1 MPGLDSLPAEL
12 LSMVLGLAVSELEE
26 HERRPFLAGVARASR
41 KLSSVAL
48 PQLYRV
54 VEVTRENRNNVF
66 LLAATEPGGAMFRS
80 WTKHLV
86 CELGLSTPAEVHPRT
101 VIDAFCGIVRFSG
114 CYQAFAVLAVSQQF
128 RPTLVFL
135 LDRASY
141 RYTDYAVRGSFA
153 AVTHLHLVFRPAQ
166 VPAQP
171 ISSLTPRLTHL
182 ILDADV
188 PRSED
193 LLLFMRD
200 VQSFMLARLPGL
212 KRVVVRTVRT
222 PGGVESDGLRAA
234 VQQVAR
240 MLRDPRLCI
249 DDRAE
254 AREHTHERM
263 RLLVRQDVRAEE
275 ALFEEGVQ
283 CWSPDTPAPV
293 ASSSTTSAS

>member
-1 MPGLDSLPAEL
+1 MARSLDSLPAEL
-12 LSMVLGLAVSELEE
+12 LSMVVGLAAAEVDEA
-26 HERRPFLAGVARASR
+26 ERRAFLAGVARASR
-41 KLSSVAL
+41 KLSLAAL

-54 VEVTRENRNNVF
+54 VEVTRENRGNVF
-66 LLAATEPGGAMFRS
+66 RLAATEGGGAMFRA
-80 WTKHLV
+80 WTRHLV

-101 VIDAFCGIVRFSG
+101 VIDAFCGIARFSG
-114 CYQAFAVLAVSQQF
+114 CYQAFAVLAVSQSF

-188 PRSED
+188 PRAED

-200 VQSFMLARLPGL
+200 VQAFLLARLPSL

-222 PGGVESDGLRAA
+222 PGGVEADGLRAS
-234 VQQVAR
+234 VRQVAG

-275 ALFEEGVQ
+275 ALFDEGVQ
-283 CWSPDTPAPV
+283 CWPPPDAPS
-293 ASSSTTSAS
+293 ASTSASVS